1 MKPLLAHKDQYLI
14 SHLEGVSQKAGD
26 FAAAFNGSDQGKLA
40 GLLHDLGKAEPEFQK
55 RIHSNDEE
63 GDKQPHAHHGAA
75 YALRACNPAQWPVA
89 LAVNGHHA
97 GLHNRGDVDQKAED
111 CKAMANTCLQKIHQA
126 HSAFGIPTLPEMLPE
141 WLKDLE
147 FFPGNKGSG
156 WLATELFTRFLFSAL
171 VDADRLDTEGCAE
184 DSDKKKLA
192 RRWEPFNPESLLA
205 RLENELKQRAQ
216 KATSEGRASAEVM
229 TVRQEVGHLCREAA
243 ILDRGLF
250 SLTVPTGGGKT
261 LASMLFAL
269 RHAVHHNRSAPKEKQ
284 FRRIIVVIPYLS
296 IIQQTAKEFRDLF
309 ENEESAKGHVILEHH
324 SQVEDEPAPIGKKK
338 DKNNTE
344 PTYDSVSERRRL
356 AAENWDAPIIVTTS
370 VQFFES
376 LFSRRPAKARKLHNI
391 AQSIIIFDEIQT
403 LPPLMLQPILNVLSE
418 LANPKRPYG
427 CSMTFCTATQPALGK
442 NEDLPVGLENIRPI
456 VPLDIVGTHFQA
468 LKRVT
473 YSWPDAGTCIP
484 WEKLVDTVLQQ
495 KVQQALIV
503 VNTRQA
509 ARDLHQTFL
518 DQLGSDS
525 DGLFHLSTWMMP
537 IHRLV
542 VLDEVRQK
550 LDRKNKHQGQER
562 CILVS
567 TQCIEAGVDV
577 DFPTVWRAFGPYDS
591 IVQAAGRCNR
601 NGLIKNREEAIVRI
615 FYPKDSKPPKGLYS
629 TAIAQTELLRKMG
642 LAVPEDPD
650 SFPAYF
656 RLLYQLSVPDEC
668 GIQRARS
675 RLHFKEVDGLF
686 EFIEQNTISV
696 LICNQYV
703 GDQHVGEKFDKTE
716 GGKLYEEAQSRYL
729 GYGKNSG
736 YFTRED
742 WRMIQP
748 NIINLPSHCLRNHDV
763 AGKLDK
769 AFNDE
774 TAGLYIWRG
783 AYRGGFL
790 GTGIDFEGPTPVEEF
805 IL

>member
-1 MKPLLAHKDQYLI
+1 MKPLLAHVDQSLI
-14 SHLEGVSQKAGD
+14 SHLEGVSHKTRA
-26 FAAAFNGSDQGKLA
+26 FSAAFAGTEQGKLA
-40 GLLHDLGKAEPEFQK
+40 GLLHDIGKAEAEFQK
-55 RIHSNDEE
+55 RIHSNDTD

-75 YALRACNPAQWPVA
+75 YALRECNPAQWPVA
-89 LAVNGHHA
+89 LVVNGHHA

-111 CKAMANTCLQKIHQA
+111 WKEMAKACLQKIHQA
-126 HSAFGIPTLPEMLPE
+126 HPTFAIPKLPEMLPE

-184 DSDKKKLA
+184 DSEKKKQA
-192 RRWEPFNPESLLA
+192 RRWESFNPESLLD

-216 KATSEGRASAEVM
+216 KAKSEGRASAEVM

-269 RHAVHHNRSAPKEKQ
+269 RHAAHHNRSASKENQ

-309 ENEESAKGHVILEHH
+309 ESEASAKGHVILEHH
-324 SQVEDEPAPIGKKK
+324 SQVEDEPAPKEKKK
-338 DKNNTE
+338 DRNNTE
-344 PTYDSVSERRRL
+344 PNYDSVSERRRL

-391 AQSIIIFDEIQT
+391 AQSIIVFDEIQT

-418 LANPKRPYG
+418 LANPERPYG
-427 CSMTFCTATQPALGK
+427 CTMTFCTATQPALGK

-456 VPLDIVGTHFQA
+456 IPLDIVGTHFRA

-473 YSWPDAGTCIP
+473 YSWPDEGTCIP
-484 WEKLVDTVLQQ
+484 WEELVGTVLQQ
-495 KVQQALIV
+495 KVPQALII

-509 ARDLHQTFL
+509 ARDLHQTFRE
-518 DQLGSDS
+518 QLGSDS

-537 IHRLV
+537 VHRLA
-542 VLDEVRQK
+542 VLDEVRRR

-615 FYPKDSKPPKGLYS
+615 FHPKDSNPPKGLYS

-675 RLHFKEVDGLF
+675 RLHFKEVDELF
-686 EFIEQNTISV
+686 EFIEQNTIAV
-696 LICNQYV
+696 LIRNYY
-703 GDQHVGEKFDKTE
+703 DGEQFDKTE

-729 GYGKNSG
+729 GSEGNRG
-736 YFTRED
+736 YFTRDD
-742 WRMIQP
+742 WRKIQP
-748 NIINLPSHCLRNHDV
+748 NIINLPSHCLKNREV
-763 AGKLDK
+763 GGKLDK

-774 TAGLYIWRG
+774 AAGLYIWQG
-783 AYRGGFL
+783 AYRSGFQ
-790 GTGIDFEGPTPVEEF
+790 GTGIDFEGPTPAEEL